1 MHGTLKPTNIG
12 EAQQTGMFWIIPCL
26 DTFRRVDL
34 RTVSFNIPPQEVLTR
49 DSVTIMVDGVVFYR
63 TFNPTV
69 AITKVGN
76 ADMATQMLAQ
86 TTLRNMLGT
95 KNLSEILTDR
105 EEMADQMEH
114 VLYDASKEWGIKVE
128 RVELKDVKLPQS
140 MQRAMAAEAEASRE
154 ARAKVIAAE
163 GEMNASRAL
172 KEAAMVMAEAP
183 SSMQLRYLQTLTEIA
198 SERNSTIVLTRDSV
212 TIMVDGVVF
221 YRTFNPTVAITKVGN
236 ADMATQMLAQTTLRN
251 MLGTKNLSEI
261 LTDREEMADQ
271 MEHVLYD
278 ASKEWGIKVERVEL
292 KDVKLPQS
300 MQRAMAA
307 EAEAS
312 REARAKVIAAEGEMN
327 ASRALKEAAMVMAE
341 APSSMQLRYLQT
353 LTEIASER
361 NSTIVFPI
369 PIDLITAFFKQ
380 K

>member
-1 MHGTLKPTNIG
+1 
-12 EAQQTGMFWIIPCL
+12 
-26 DTFRRVDL
+26 
-34 RTVSFNIPPQEVLTR
+34 
-49 DSVTIMVDGVVFYR
+49 MVDGVVFYR

-69 AITKVGN
+69 AITKV
-76 ADMATQMLAQ
+76 
-86 TTLRNMLGT
+86 
-95 KNLSEILTDR
+95 E
-105 EEMADQMEH
+105 
-114 VLYDASKEWGIKVE
+114 
-128 RVELKDVKLPQS
+128 
-140 MQRAMAAEAEASRE
+140 
-154 ARAKVIAAE
+154 
-163 GEMNASRAL
+163 
-172 KEAAMVMAEAP
+172 
-183 SSMQLRYLQTLTEIA
+183 
-198 SERNSTIVLTRDSV
+198 
-212 TIMVDGVVF
+212 
-221 YRTFNPTVAITKVGN
+221 N